1 MTMNDEYIS
10 LVFDVSLDEED
21 ALQGYFLMNFDVQGF
36 EESPNGEMLIHI
48 NKNEW
53 TPEAEAGLKEF
64 TATYPEGSI
73 TLEEVRTYKNTDW
86 NAQWEASIEPLQISE
101 SLVIAPSWKLEEAK
115 VFNPKHLIIIDPKMS
130 FGTGH
135 HETTR
140 LCLKLLEDIDC
151 NGKSILDLGSGTGIL
166 AMYAMMLGGSHAVA
180 IDTDE
185 WAYHNSKENIERN
198 GYSPDKIE
206 IRLGDLTSATKP
218 EDKFN
223 LLIANIHR
231 NVLLAIENEIA
242 THQESGGTLLLSG
255 ILEWDKDDIVAAY
268 EKAGYTLKRTMQ
280 ENEWIGLELIR
291 N

>member
-1 MTMNDEYIS
+1 MNDEYIS

-36 EESPNGEMLIHI
+36 EESPNGEMVIHI

-53 TPEAEAGLKEF
+53 IPEAESGLKEF
-64 TATYPEGSI
+64 IASYPEGSI
-73 TLEEVRTYKNTDW
+73 ALEEVRANKNTDW
-86 NAQWEASIEPLQISE
+86 NAQWEAGIEPLQISDL
-101 SLVIAPSWKLEEAK
+101 LVIAPSWKLEEAK
-115 VFNPKHLIIIDPKMS
+115 VFNPTHLIVIDPKMS

-140 LCLKLLEDIDC
+140 LCLKMLEGIDC
-151 NGKSILDLGSGTGIL
+151 NGKNILDLGSGTGIL

-218 EDKFN
+218 DDKFD

-231 NVLLAIENEIA
+231 NVLLAIESEIA

-255 ILEWDKDDIVAAY
+255 ILEWDKEEIVTAY
-268 EKAGYTLKRTMQ
+268 DKAGYTLKRTMQ
-280 ENEWIGLELIR
+280 ENEWIGLELTHR
-291 N
+291 